1 MQTTTTNT
9 QATAQHQGESTTGQ
23 PATSQGTT
31 TKTCLSCGA
40 SVTVREDGTV
50 VGGALGCGH

>member
-1 MQTTTTNT
+1 MQTTTNT
-9 QATAQHQGESTTGQ
+9 QVTAQHQGQSTTGQ
-23 PATSQGTT
+23 PATSHGTT

>member
-1 MQTTTTNT
+1 MQATTNT
-9 QATAQHQGESTTGQ
+9 QATALHQGENTTGQ
-23 PATSQGTT
+23 HSTSQGTT